1 MPMPTPATA
10 AKLVRVRKYRR
21 RSTNEEN
28 QPYSIEAQDARLDPF
43 ISSQDGWVLDGEY
56 ADDASGATLDRDG
69 LQRALRDA
77 RAGLYDV
84 LLVYRLD
91 RLTRSIRGLLDIVDA
106 LNDAEVALVSASEH
120 FDTHTPVGR
129 MVMQILAVFAEFE
142 RAIIID
148 RVVGGMERKAAKGG
162 WTVGPPP
169 FGYALETGP
178 DGKKTGFLVP
188 NEHAPLV
195 GVIFD
200 LYRRK
205 CLGARAIANWLNDQG
220 HRTRKGRR
228 WSHVAVLAILRN
240 RVYIGEIFFRGTWY
254 PAPHRPLV
262 DRKVFDQVQ
271 HLLVERG
278 DDHPTQVAS
287 SSDYDLAGLIRCP
300 HCNKRYLG
308 NAAHGRSGRYRYYTC
323 YSRQRFGTDACPAD
337 RLPADR
343 LEAAVI
349 RALLETYQRT
359 DLFDQA
365 VAQAHTNRKAHLDH
379 YRGEL
384 ATVRAKRRDTG
395 QAIDR
400 YLAAFER
407 GIMPEDVCGPRLVQL
422 RAEQTQL
429 QTRERHLGGLL
440 ATNTPRAPDPA
451 LLAVFRRHIRD
462 GLMQGNAEARKA
474 LLRTLVAEIVVES
487 RNTIRP
493 FFKVPTLTSG
503 VGFQRAVREVEGV
516 VAPTGFEPAL
526 PP

>member
-1 MPMPTPATA
+1 
-10 AKLVRVRKYRR
+10 
-21 RSTNEEN
+21 
-28 QPYSIEAQDARLDPF
+28 
-43 ISSQDGWVLDGEY
+43 
-56 ADDASGATLDRDG
+56 
-69 LQRALRDA
+69 
-77 RAGLYDV
+77 
-84 LLVYRLD
+84 
-91 RLTRSIRGLLDIVDA
+91 
-106 LNDAEVALVSASEH
+106 VSASEH

-195 GVIFD
+195 RVIFD

-240 RVYIGEIFFRGTWY
+240 RVYIGEIFFRGTCY
-254 PAPHRPLV
+254 PAPHQPLV

-278 DDHPTQVAS
+278 DDHPTQVAAA
-287 SSDYDLAGLIRCP
+287 SDYDLAGLIRCP
-300 HCNKRYLG
+300 HCNQRYLG
-308 NAAHGRSGRYRYYTC
+308 NAANGRSGRYRYYTC

-365 VAQAHTNRKAHLDH
+365 VAQAHTTTRPAW
-379 YRGEL
+379 
-384 ATVRAKRRDTG
+384 TTT
-395 QAIDR
+395 
-400 YLAAFER
+400 AA
-407 GIMPEDVCGPRLVQL
+407 
-422 RAEQTQL
+422 
-429 QTRERHLGGLL
+429 
-440 ATNTPRAPDPA
+440 
-451 LLAVFRRHIRD
+451 
-462 GLMQGNAEARKA
+462 
-474 LLRTLVAEIVVES
+474 S
-487 RNTIRP
+487 
-493 FFKVPTLTSG
+493 
-503 VGFQRAVREVEGV
+503 
-516 VAPTGFEPAL
+516 L
-526 PP
+526 PPSEPSSATPDRRSTAT

>member
-1 MPMPTPATA
+1 MPMPAPAISN
-10 AKLVRVRKYRR
+10 KLVRVRKYRR

-43 ISSQDGWVLDGEY
+43 IASQDGWLLDGEY

-69 LQRALRDA
+69 LQQALRDA

-106 LNDAEVALVSASEH
+106 LNDVGVALVSASEH

-169 FGYALETGP
+169 FGYTLEIGS
-178 DGKKTGFLVP
+178 DGKKTGFLTP
-188 NEHAPLV
+188 NDHAPLV

-228 WSHVAVLAILRN
+228 WSHVAVLAVLRN
-240 RVYIGEIFFRGTWY
+240 RVYIGEILFRGTWY
-254 PAPHRPLV
+254 PAPHQPPI
-262 DRKVFDQVQ
+262 DRTVFDQVQ
-271 HLLVERG
+271 RVLVERG
-278 DDHPTQVAS
+278 DDHAGHAAAA
-287 SSDYDLAGLIRCP
+287 SDYDLAGLIRCP
-300 HCNKRYLG
+300 RCNQRYLG

-349 RALLETYQRT
+349 RARLETYQRT

-365 VAQAHTNRKAHLDH
+365 AAQAHTHRRAHLDH
-379 YRGEL
+379 YRSEL
-384 ATVRAKRRDTG
+384 ATIRAKLRDIG
-395 QAIDR
+395 QAINR
-400 YLAAFER
+400 YLR
-407 GIMPEDVCGPRLVQL
+407 SK
-422 RAEQTQL
+422 
-429 QTRERHLGGLL
+429 
-440 ATNTPRAPDPA
+440 
-451 LLAVFRRHIRD
+451 
-462 GLMQGNAEARKA
+462 ARKA

-493 FFKVPTLTSG
+493 FFKVPTLTSA
-503 VGFQRAVREVEGV
+503 VGFQRAVREVDGV
-516 VAPTGFEPAL
+516 VDPAYQHANRPLTTQGPTIRL
-526 PP
+526 